1 MENEK
6 NDLINELR
14 TFDRRMQL
22 ISKPFGGYRNIIELD
37 DVHLEDPFL
46 KPEHKQWLKVS

>member
-1 MENEK
+1 MEEERRA
-6 NDLINELR
+6 LISEMR

-46 KPEHKQWLKVS
+46 TE